1 MNTLKN
7 IFENNRNWVDSISS
21 SDPDFFAGL
30 SKRQNPQYLWIG
42 CSDSRVPPELICS
55 MMPGEIFVHRNIAN
69 LALHNDLNFLSVL
82 EYAVDVLR
90 VKHVIVCGHYGCGGI
105 KAAIDG
111 GEHGLIDN
119 WLAHIRQL
127 YRDFHARID
136 AVEGEDAKLRLLC
149 ELNVS
154 AQVTNICQ
162 TPVVQKA
169 WKSSACPAVHGLIY
183 DIEDGLLKDL
193 GLNITGNRE

>member
-7 IFENNRNWVDSISS
+7 IFENNRNWAGRISS
-21 SDPDFFAGL
+21 SDPDFFAEL
-30 SKRQNPQYLWIG
+30 SKQQNPQYLWIG
-42 CSDSRVPPELICS
+42 CSDSRVPPEQICS

-69 LALHNDLNFLSVL
+69 LVLHTDLNFLSVL

-90 VKHVIVCGHYGCGGI
+90 VKHVIVCGHYGCGGV

-111 GEHGLIDN
+111 REHGLIDN

-127 YRDFHARID
+127 YRDFHERMD
-136 AVEGEDAKLRLLC
+136 AVEDEESKLRLLC

-154 AQVTNICQ
+154 AQVTNVCR

-169 WKSSACPAVHGLIY
+169 WKSSAGPAVHGLIY

-193 GLNITGNRE
+193 GLNITENRL